1 MSTPRNDALARLI
14 APQLV
19 GAMDVET
26 AQDLLTAVEQLAV
39 HKATAALIERCQQHG
54 HLSTLDV
61 LVMLGDAGVQVVAPP
76 QLADWSA
83 IGAATADPS
92 DTAVVPLPQVPLQD
106 PFGTDSAGG

>member
-61 LVMLGDAGVQVVAPP
+61 MVLLGDAGVDVVAPVP
-76 QLADWSA
+76 VDWRV
-83 IGAATADPS
+83 IGAATSDPA
-92 DTAVVPLPQVPLQD
+92 DTAVVPLPE
-106 PFGTDSAGG
+106 PFGTGGDRVG